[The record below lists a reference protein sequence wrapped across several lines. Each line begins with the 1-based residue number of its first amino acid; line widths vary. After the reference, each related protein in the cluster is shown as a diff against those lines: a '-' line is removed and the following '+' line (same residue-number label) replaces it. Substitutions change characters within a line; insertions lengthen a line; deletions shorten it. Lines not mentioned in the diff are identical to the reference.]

1 MAGPTPNT
9 PGTYLPVPGQSTST
23 DSSNN
28 DSVNTTKI
36 ATKNTSA
43 SQAAQPFNGGIVPSD
58 GTGNIYLRDGTPK
71 VATDTPA
78 AIVSEIPT
86 VVGTQ
91 GPKGDKG
98 DKGAKGDKG
107 DPGAAGAAGAPGVVD
122 YDYLRQMIEDIV
134 LDMLNLKQL
143 KYIEPVP
150 TQVYGSKTIAL
161 PTELIDQ
168 ITSNRTTVIPTYILG
183 RNDLGTISAQGIFT
197 AADIASDTS
206 LTVTAN
212 YTDSNNKNYTVQT
225 NVLVKALRVSNLAV
239 SGPTSLNSA
248 GTGTYAA
255 VASYTDGT
263 SKVVTTDS
271 NTTWTIASGSI
282 GTLNNNILTAPVVTS
297 NTSGVIRATYVEK
310 GVTVTATA
318 NVSLIAPQIKPYY
331 GSAAH
336 PVAGDTADPTAYAS
350 WGAFVLALSGQATN
364 ASKANTFTIN
374 QATGQYGWY
383 AYPQSFGLMTQDKIK
398 GNAQPGTGGWDS
410 AQAPNGRTGSFW
422 SSPGTTDATGPLSI
436 TVPINGSDV
445 PFYLYRTDNTAVQ
458 DTWVVSN

>member
-9 PGTYLPVPGQSTST
+9 PGTYLPVPGQSTTT

-28 DSVNTTKI
+28 DSANTTKI
-36 ATKNTSA
+36 VTKNTSA
-43 SQAAQPFNGGIVPSD
+43 SQAAQPFNGGIVPAD
-58 GTGNIYLRDGTPK
+58 GTGNIYLKDGTPK

-78 AIVSEIPT
+78 AIVTEIPT

-107 DPGAAGAAGAPGVVD
+107 DKGDPGVSGAPAVVD
-122 YDYLRQMIEDIV
+122 YDLIRSMIEDIV
-134 LDMLNLKQL
+134 NDMLNLKQL

-150 TQVYGSKTIAL
+150 TQVFGGKTVAL

-168 ITSNRTTVIPTYILG
+168 LTNSRTTVTPLYVLG
-183 RNDLGTISAQGIFT
+183 RSDLGTITAQGIFT
-197 AADIASDTS
+197 AADIASDTP

-212 YTDSNNKNYTVQT
+212 YTDGSGKNYTVQT
-225 NVLVKALRVSNLAV
+225 NVMVKALRVSNLSI
-239 SGPTSLNSA
+239 SGPTTINSA

-255 VASYTDGT
+255 TASYTDGT
-263 SKVVTTDS
+263 TKVVTTDA
-271 NTTWTIASGSI
+271 NTTWTIASGTI
-282 GTLNNNILTAPVVTS
+282 GTLNGNVLTAPVITS

-318 NVSLIAPQIKPYY
+318 NVSLVAPQIKPFY
-331 GSAAH
+331 GAAAH
-336 PVAGDTADPTAYAS
+336 PVSGNPADPTAYAG

-374 QATGQYGWY
+374 QAAGQYGWY

-410 AQAPNGRTGSFW
+410 AQAPNGRTGSSW
-422 SSPGTTDATGPLSI
+422 GASGPLSI

-445 PFYLYRTDNTAVQ
+445 PFYLYRTDNTTVQ